1 MAPTRLRLRLPTGQS
16 TLTATTFGELVTHID
31 SCLPSESGKGWQLL
45 TGYPPQPMASRPPS
59 DATLSDYVSSGETV
73 VVRVIDAP
81 GAAAPTPVAAAPTPT
96 PAPPPAFDEEQDED
110 MKLAMALSLGA
121 APPQPVA
128 APAMAAPAMAAGTD
142 GERLVRRVIPA
153 DNSCLFAAVAHAME
167 GSAGRRVRADGL
179 RRIVAEAV
187 KADGGLMYGEAVLGQ
202 PVEAYMKWI
211 MQDSSWGGGIELAI
225 LADHYGVELTAL
237 DVQSLRVD
245 AFGSGKGY
253 ANRALVLYD
262 GIHYDL
268 IVRPTAP
275 HRPRTCL
282 HVCAARMLHACC
294 THAARMLHACCT
306 HAVRMLHACCTH
318 AAPPRARRPARCA
331 RRCLRRSPS
340 MAFLTASV
348 VAGLWCGMARVVARG
363 HAGAP
368 AV

>member
-1 MAPTRLRLRLPTGQS
+1 
-16 TLTATTFGELVTHID
+16 
-31 SCLPSESGKGWQLL
+31 
-45 TGYPPQPMASRPPS
+45 MASRPPS

-96 PAPPPAFDEEQDED
+96 PPPAFDEEQDED

-268 IVRPTAP
+268 IVRQLFDGAP
-275 HRPRTCL
+275 EELDVSVFLSDDESVLSEARAL
-282 HVCAARMLHACC
+282 AAEAQS
-294 THAARMLHACCT
+294 ARKFTDTSAFTL
-306 HAVRMLHACCTH
+306 
-318 AAPPRARRPARCA
+318 
-331 RRCLRRSPS
+331 RCL
-340 MAFLTASV
+340 V
-348 VAGLWCGMARVVARG
+348 CQCGLVGENGALEHAKKTG
-363 HAGAP
+363 HTNFAEFK
-368 AV
+368 